1 MIHIWKQTVNRLK
14 KYREEASNARK
25 KTVQSGMVK
34 CISILLAPYILLLV
48 VLNILVFSASV
59 QRVEN
64 SQANILRL
72 QAYDID
78 DQMKAVENSVQRLF
92 GENYYYFLV
101 LAHESDE
108 TKTFLS
114 RQELYQ
120 QMNRYALA
128 SSPQEVVISLCT

>member
-101 LAHESDE
+101 LA
-108 TKTFLS
+108 
-114 RQELYQ
+114 
-120 QMNRYALA
+120 
-128 SSPQEVVISLCT
+128 